1 MRNKFYRNQMYK
13 KTTLPNGLRVVMV
26 PAQNTDTVTVLAL
39 VGTGSKYETKEI
51 SGISHFL
58 EHLQFKGTKKRPT
71 EMDIFSFIDGMG
83 GISNAFTSQEYTGY
97 YAKVQKDKFADIFDL
112 IADIFLNSILP
123 AEEIEKE
130 RGTIVEEINMYHDH
144 PMRHIWTVWGSVL
157 YGDQPAGWDI
167 AGSKSTVNLI
177 TRDQMMAYRH
187 SNYAAQNTIVCLSG
201 NFDETEAQNLAK
213 KYFNDFAAKEP
224 VKKTVVIEKQA
235 VPEVLIYKKETNQ
248 TQIALGVRAFNLFN
262 PNRYALELLE
272 TVLGGM
278 FSSRLMEEVR
288 IKRGLAYDVH
298 TELAMDPDTGSF
310 AATANLDS
318 TRLDEG
324 IKVILSEFKK
334 IRDQKITAAELQKA
348 KDNYIGKSSIVLESS
363 HSKGIFYAEQELLE
377 DKVLEPEEIYEKI
390 KNVTIQD
397 IQEVANEIF
406 KPEKLNLAV
415 IGPYN
420 DKSRFQKLIE
430 NAI

>member
-1 MRNKFYRNQMYK
+1 
-13 KTTLPNGLRVVMV
+13 
-26 PAQNTDTVTVLAL
+26 
-39 VGTGSKYETKEI
+39 
-51 SGISHFL
+51 
-58 EHLQFKGTKKRPT
+58 PT

-334 IRDQKITAAELQKA
+334 IRDQKITATELQKA